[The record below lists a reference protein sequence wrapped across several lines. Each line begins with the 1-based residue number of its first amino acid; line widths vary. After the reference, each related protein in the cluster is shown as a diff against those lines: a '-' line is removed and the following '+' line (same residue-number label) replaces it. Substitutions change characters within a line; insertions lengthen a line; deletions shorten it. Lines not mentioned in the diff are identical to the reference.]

1 MREASR
7 FAQGLGAGAGLI
19 LMLATILLLPRGR
32 RSLRAVLRRMDDASR
47 TGRSPWTGEP
57 PPNYLDLCR
66 AAGL

>member
-1 MREASR
+1 MRQASG

-19 LMLATILLLPRGR
+19 LMLATILLLSRGR
-32 RSLRAVLRRMDDASR
+32 RSVTAVLRRMDDASR
-47 TGRSPWTGEP
+47 MGRSPWTGEP